1 MVIPG
6 PPPSTM
12 TLQRLLTTKIVK
24 ETIDREKVGDRA
36 SEERRTRARIPLV
49 ISERLVMRSSS
60 ALAECIIRNFRQLNV
75 PSVIDASLSMISVDI

>member
-1 MVIPG
+1 
-6 PPPSTM
+6 M